1 MVCQPIWQ
9 PCVATCSSGM
19 LEPGSSEANRTR
31 QGRDQANRYDVG
43 LVIACILSWLFV
55 QACPGKGCMLWQGRT
70 FRELRFR
77 THISGHT
84 SQGAHRG
91 ANNTGFARHA
101 WQDTFETCIC
111 EYICRHIHF
120 KPCIFARS
128 FCTFKEVHCSS
139 YMAEH
144 TFSERSCRVCT
155 SENFWQSTH
164 VRTHTC
170 MRNL

>member
-1 MVCQPIWQ
+1 MHIITHTFSHADIKTQI
-9 PCVATCSSGM
+9 SGCTFQDIHF
-19 LEPGSSEANRTR
+19 LTHISGHTYFRTR
-31 QGRDQANRYDVG
+31 A
-43 LVIACILSWLFV
+43 
-55 QACPGKGCMLWQGRT
+55 
-70 FRELRFR
+70 
-77 THISGHT
+77 SGHT
-84 SQGAHRG
+84 SQGAHKG

-101 WQDTFETCIC
+101 WQNTFETCIC
-111 EYICRHIHF
+111 EYICWHIHF
-120 KPCIFARS
+120 KPFILARS